1 MRAAKRERQQ
11 LCDHLASYSATATAT
26 QTIVGTAHARAVT
39 CTRWQSW
46 RHTLTATDELCSCSK
61 P

>member
-1 MRAAKRERQQ
+1 MRAAKRGRLQ
-11 LCDHLASYSATATAT
+11 LCDHLASYLATATAT
-26 QTIVGTAHARAVT
+26 QTTVGTVHGKTVT

-46 RHTLTATDELCSCSK
+46 RYTLTATSELCSCSK